1 MRVFVVCMMLWTV
14 SLGVGLAQAPEPA
27 EANKPDDEIKKSYL
41 IPAIE
46 IIGFNFALN
55 RFGKRYVDHDDFN
68 VGWNSIRRNL
78 KGPWVVDE
86 DEFQI
91 NQFQHPYQGAISHS
105 AARSSGLGYWTS
117 AIYTFAGSALWEI
130 AGETT
135 PPSRN
140 DQVASGI
147 GGSFLGEPLFRMA
160 SLTLEKGN
168 GLPKFWRALGATAI
182 SPPVGFNR
190 LVFGGRFDPVFPG
203 HEPDLYTRWDFG
215 TTVGEH
221 RVEGTS
227 TRAKR
232 RAVTADFSMAYG
244 TPGKPYYEYRRPFD
258 YFDFEFTATTS
269 NAFENILVRGLLAGK
284 GYGSGNYSGVW
295 GLYGTYDYMAPE
307 VFRMSSTA
315 LSGGTTGNWKLPKSM
330 ALQST
335 ALAGLGYGAGGTVEG
350 GDERDY
356 HYGLT
361 PQALLS
367 FRLLFGK
374 AATLDVSGRGY
385 QITRFASTN
394 GDGWENIGRAD
405 AALTVRL
412 FGPHALTVKY
422 LVTRR
427 NAHFPDV
434 GVRDQRRGTVSV
446 HYSIVGNPTR

>member
-1 MRVFVVCMMLWTV
+1 MLLWTV
-14 SLGVGLAQAPEPA
+14 PVSAAFAQDPPEAPPSNSDLE
-27 EANKPDDEIKKSYL
+27 KSYL
-41 IPAIE
+41 IPALE

-55 RFGKRYVDHDDFN
+55 RFGKRHVDHDDFN

-91 NQFQHPYQGAISHS
+91 NQFQHPYQGHISHS

-160 SLTLEKGN
+160 SLTLERGN
-168 GLPKFWRALGATAI
+168 GLPGFWRAIGATAI

-190 LVFGGRFDPVFPG
+190 LVFGQRFDPVFPG
-203 HEPDLYTRWDFG
+203 HDPDLYTRWDFG
-215 TTVGEH
+215 TVVGEH
-221 RVEGTS
+221 RVQGTS

-232 RAVTADFSMAYG
+232 GAAIADFTMAYG
-244 TPGKPYYEYRRPFD
+244 TPGQADYEYRRPFD
-258 YFDFEFTATTS
+258 YFNFEFTATTS

-284 GYGSGNYSGVW
+284 GYGSDSNSGVW

-315 LSGGTTGNWKLPKSM
+315 LSGGTTAQWKLPRSM
-330 ALQST
+330 ALQTT

-350 GDERDY
+350 GSERDY

-367 FRLLFGK
+367 FRLLLGK

-385 QITRFASTN
+385 QITRFASTD
-394 GDGWENIGRAD
+394 GDGFENIGRAD
-405 AALTVRL
+405 ASLTVRL

-427 NAHFPDV
+427 NAHYPAL
-434 GVRDQRRGTVSV
+434 GVQDQRRGTVSV
-446 HYSIVGNPTR
+446 LYSIVGNPTR